1 MAKEVVKM
9 SIKKTTNERTSPK
22 TYAKPVLKK
31 GPTLSNASVQ
41 ASVSDPREPCWI
53 ARAAFGADDF
63 RWMIFRAWLLDDA
76 PDWFRGHYIR
86 FGPRLGALIEGS
98 KTARGLVRRAMVP
111 VIRRK
116 IGA

>member
-1 MAKEVVKM
+1 MPCFTDEVFKM
-9 SIKKTTNERTSPK
+9 STKEKQTSPK
-22 TYAKPVLKK
+22 AYVKPVLKK
-31 GPTLSNASVQ
+31 GPVLSDAS
-41 ASVSDPREPCWI
+41 AKSISGAPEPCWI

-76 PDWFRGHYIR
+76 PDWFRGLYIR
-86 FGPRLGALIEGS
+86 FGARLGALIEGS
-98 KTARGLVRRAMVP
+98 KTARGLVRGAMAP

>member
-1 MAKEVVKM
+1 M
-9 SIKKTTNERTSPK
+9 SPK
-22 TYAKPVLKK
+22 KPTDGQKSLRPYVKPALKK
-31 GPTLSNASVQ
+31 GPTLANASTPVP
-41 ASVSDPREPCWI
+41 VSGPQPCWI

-76 PDWFRGHYIR
+76 PAWFRSLYIR
-86 FGPRLGALIEGS
+86 FGERLGALIEGREA
-98 KTARGLVRRAMVP
+98 TRGLVRNAMMP

>member
-1 MAKEVVKM
+1 M
-9 SIKKTTNERTSPK
+9 STKKTTKTQTSPK
-22 TYAKPVLKK
+22 TYVKPTLKK
-31 GPTLSNASVQ
+31 GPTLSNAS
-41 ASVSDPREPCWI
+41 DPAPISGQKPECWI

-76 PDWFRGHYIR
+76 PAWFRGFYIR

-98 KTARGLVRRAMVP
+98 KTARGLVRRAMAP

>member
-1 MAKEVVKM
+1 MSTKE
-9 SIKKTTNERTSPK
+9 STDERTSPK
-22 TYAKPVLKK
+22 AYVKPTLKK
-31 GPTLSNASVQ
+31 GPTLANASTPVP
-41 ASVSDPREPCWI
+41 VSGPQPCWI

-76 PDWFRGHYIR
+76 PAWFRSLYIR
-86 FGPRLGALIEGS
+86 FGERLGTLIEGREA
-98 KTARGLVRRAMVP
+98 ARGLVRNAMMP

>member
-1 MAKEVVKM
+1 M
-9 SIKKTTNERTSPK
+9 STKTTTDNQTSPK
-22 TYAKPVLKK
+22 TYVKPVLKK
-31 GPTLSNASVQ
+31 GPTLAHAADQ
-41 ASVSDPREPCWI
+41 IPVSQQDPCWI

-76 PDWFRGHYIR
+76 PAWFRGLYIR
-86 FGPRLGALIEGS
+86 FGERLGALIEHRAA
-98 KTARGLVRRAMVP
+98 ARGLVRNAMMP

>member
-1 MAKEVVKM
+1 MDTKSTENI
-9 SIKKTTNERTSPK
+9 SKTTKRK
-22 TYAKPVLKK
+22 ATYVKPALKK
-31 GPTLSNASVQ
+31 GPTLSKA
-41 ASVSDPREPCWI
+41 SDPAPISGKDECWI

-76 PDWFRGHYIR
+76 PAWFRGFYIR
-86 FGPRLGALIEGS
+86 FGEGIGVWVEGRETVRAVVRGAM
-98 KTARGLVRRAMVP
+98 TP